1 MDSIVHGIL
10 QARILEWIA
19 FPFSRGSSQ
28 LRDRTQVSCMKQIN
42 GLNMFMCN
50 RGEWS
55 EGRAII
61 NGEGNSKEHRPS
73 EGGRKEKANSP
84 GRGQSVQ
91 RPWVRTLGTAEL
103 PDTSKLK

>member
-1 MDSIVHGIL
+1 MDYIVHGTL

-28 LRDRTQVSCMKQIN
+28 PRDRTQVSRMKQIN
-42 GLNMFMCN
+42 ELNMFMCN

-61 NGEGNSKEHRPS
+61 SGEGSSKEHRPS
-73 EGGRKEKANSP
+73 ERGWKEKANSP
-84 GRGQSVQ
+84 ERGQSVQ